1 MAYRDNLVSLVENEL
16 NAASDFLDAQA
27 AREKAY
33 AALLDAQAAL
43 LDAQAELKTA
53 NDQLSTSYEAYV
65 DTLLVYQA
73 AQDRAEAEKANQTI
87 TTASIEQ
94 APVASAGIALPKT
107 ADPNALPATGFAA
120 LLAASGLG
128 AYFAN
133 RRKLKNRK
141 H

>member
-33 AALLDAQAAL
+33 AALLDAQA
-43 LDAQAELKTA
+43 ELKTA

-65 DTLLVYQA
+65 DALLVYQA